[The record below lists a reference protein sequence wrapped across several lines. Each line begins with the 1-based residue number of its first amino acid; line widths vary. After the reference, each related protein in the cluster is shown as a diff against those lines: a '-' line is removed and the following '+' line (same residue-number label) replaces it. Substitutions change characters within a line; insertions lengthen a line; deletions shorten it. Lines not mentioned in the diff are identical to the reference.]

1 MPDMSNLI
9 DPIGST
15 IYSLQ
20 SDHYWY
26 ACTCIDQPVIR
37 MWIGLE
43 NVIKKIC
50 ERWEQ
55 IGW

>member
-15 IYSLQ
+15 IYNLQ

-26 ACTCIDQPVIR
+26 ACMCIQQPVIR
-37 MWIGLE
+37 MWIEIVLNRNG
-43 NVIKKIC
+43 

-55 IGW
+55 IGG